1 MYSLYK
7 AESGVYCII
16 NNKSRLMLN
25 STKDKYKA
33 VLICSAL
40 NEGIL
45 TESEVSNTIDIDEL
59 INLYKTK
66 VRGD

>member
-1 MYSLYK
+1 MYCLY
-7 AESGVYCII
+7 ETDSGGFCII
-16 NNKSRLMLN
+16 NDKSRFMLN

-45 TESEVSNTIDIDEL
+45 IESEVSNTSDIDEL
-59 INLYKTK
+59 VDLYKN
-66 VRGD
+66 RAHE

>member
-1 MYSLYK
+1 MYCLY
-7 AESGVYCII
+7 ETDSGGFCII
-16 NNKSRLMLN
+16 NDKSRFMLN

-45 TESEVSNTIDIDEL
+45 TESEVSDIDDVSEL
-59 INLYKTK
+59 VDLYKSR
-66 VRGD
+66 VRR

>member
-1 MYSLYK
+1 MFCLY
-7 AESGVYCII
+7 ETDSGGFCII
-16 NNKSRLMLN
+16 NDKSRFMLN

-45 TESEVSNTIDIDEL
+45 IESEVSDIDDVSEL
-59 INLYKTK
+59 VDLYKSR
-66 VRGD
+66 VRR

>member
-7 AESGVYCII
+7 TKSGGYCII
-16 NNKSRLMLN
+16 NDKTRFVLN
-25 STKDKYKA
+25 STRDKYKA

-40 NEGIL
+40 NKDIL
-45 TESEVSNTIDIDEL
+45 TEFEVSSITDVNEL
-59 INLYKTK
+59 INLYKIR

>member
-7 AESGVYCII
+7 NKSGGYCII
-16 NNKSRLMLN
+16 NDTTRFMLN
-25 STKDKYKA
+25 STRDKYKG

-40 NEGIL
+40 NKGIL
-45 TESEVSNTIDIDEL
+45 IESEVSNITDIDEL
-59 INLYKTK
+59 INLYKIR

>member
-1 MYSLYK
+1 MYSLYE
-7 AESGVYCII
+7 AESNGFCII
-16 NNKSRLMLN
+16 NDKSRFMLN

-45 TESEVSNTIDIDEL
+45 TESEVSNTSDFDEL
-59 INLYKTK
+59 INLYKTR
-66 VRGD
+66 VRGG

>member
-7 AESGVYCII
+7 TESGGYSII
-16 NNKSRLMLN
+16 NDKTRYMLN
-25 STKDKYKA
+25 STRDKYKA

-45 TESEVSNTIDIDEL
+45 FESEVGNIDDVDEL
-59 INLYKTK
+59 IDLYKRRVHK
-66 VRGD
+66 